1 MVAYAYTCILSC
13 FGLFI
18 MPKRQGVSGV
28 IDVHSEEYILGQNI
42 KKYRALKNWTQ
53 GKLSEV
59 VNIDRAEISKYE
71 SGQNGEMGFKMLKR
85 FAKALEISVEQ
96 LLNEGDEPLDQ
107 TEQHIERYERLNAK
121 NQEMIDQMMDALIL
135 QQSMAS

>member
-1 MVAYAYTCILSC
+1 
-13 FGLFI
+13 
-18 MPKRQGVSGV
+18 
-28 IDVHSEEYILGQNI
+28 
-42 KKYRALKNWTQ
+42 
-53 GKLSEV
+53 
-59 VNIDRAEISKYE
+59 
-71 SGQNGEMGFKMLKR
+71 MLKR